1 VSLLTLALGWLRS
14 TAISAVSLSQTKTE
28 ALGELV
34 ENIHVVINTTEQVLA
49 RTHSENGNVS
59 KRVDTDALDGR
70 QGTVDDETVGGILG
84 VDEVLAGDALGGV
97 AGALLVEVEV
107 LAVVGVGGDTGGDG
121 VAGGPVE
128 GEVGAGV
135 VADAGGLVGVLGET
149 RVGVGADGAALLAVR
164 ALRGEVLGIG
174 ATEDAIGTGSL
185 VMMSFFIHLKSECTY
200 SKP

>member
-1 VSLLTLALGWLRS
+1 MSLLTLALGRLRS
-14 TAISAVSLSQTKTE
+14 TVISAVSLSQTKTE

-49 RTHSENGNVS
+49 RTHSKHGDVS
-59 KRVDTDALDGR
+59 KRVDADALDGR
-70 QGTVDDETVGGILG
+70 EGTVDDETVGGILG

-107 LAVVGVGGDTGGDG
+107 LAVIGVGGDTGGDG

-128 GEVGAGV
+128 GEVGTGV
-135 VADAGGLVGVLGET
+135 VADAGSLLGVLGET
-149 RVGVGADGAALLAVR
+149 GVGVGADGAALLAVF

-174 ATEDAIGTGSL
+174 ATEDAIGTGQL
-185 VMMSFFIHLKSECTY
+185 VITSFSFFPESQ
-200 SKP
+200 